1 MCVSAHVSAC
11 VHADVRVCVRVCARM
26 CACVRVCTYVRVCVR
41 AYVCACVCVRARLCV
56 SISVC
61 VCLCG
66 GVFQAGVCS
75 SRSAASAAPPPSSAG
90 PLCLAG
96 TSNTLWVGDSGGGI
110 FTIEASALG
119 ERSGGRKNEKEEKD
133 EEKDEKKEEE
143 KEEEKQRSIYT
154 QPSLLFCFTSLVRL
168 FVCLFII
175 MHRKCLMNMQA
186 GVSHATRDEGEPYVD
201 SRRHARRSS
210 SPTGGGNHVAG
221 RTGPIKSISIDS

>member
-1 MCVSAHVSAC
+1 MAVWVCEWLCVWLC
-11 VHADVRVCVRVCARM
+11 VCVCVCG
-26 CACVRVCTYVRVCVR
+26 
-41 AYVCACVCVRARLCV
+41 CACVCVAVR
-56 SISVC
+56 VC
-61 VCLCG
+61 VCVCVCG
-66 GVFQAGVCS
+66 WTPWIVGLRLTDDRLQ
-75 SRSAASAAPPPSSAG
+75 
-90 PLCLAG
+90 
-96 TSNTLWVGDSGGGI
+96 VGDSGGGI

-201 SRRHARRSS
+201 SRRQPLVITDWRRK
-210 SPTGGGNHVAG
+210 PRG
-221 RTGPIKSISIDS
+221 RPNRANQINIHRFLNTNIHMRHEPCGEEEEQQPIC